1 MSTIFDIFVQ
11 RPPRLGAGEEKGRGI
26 LFLRFILLVKPSLRS
41 DYYLCCRYFSILLG
55 GSVILSV
62 MSAVAY
68 IAGFFRALDQK
79 RAGEIADG
87 N

>member
-26 LFLRFILLVKPSLRS
+26 LFLRFILLVKPPLRS

-55 GSVILSV
+55 GSVRLKSPLAV
-62 MSAVAY
+62 GLFLWLFLGSAGAPGLIIV
-68 IAGFFRALDQK
+68 
-79 RAGEIADG
+79 
-87 N
+87 